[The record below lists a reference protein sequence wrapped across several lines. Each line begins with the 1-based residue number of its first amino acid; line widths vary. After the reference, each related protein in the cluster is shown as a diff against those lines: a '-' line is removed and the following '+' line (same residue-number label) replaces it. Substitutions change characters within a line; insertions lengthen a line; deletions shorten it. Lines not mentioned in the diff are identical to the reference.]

1 MAAWGGAYFLGAEQD
16 IGSLEAGKLAD
27 LLVLRSNPL
36 DDIRNTMDIEYV
48 MQHGVLY
55 EADTLDEV
63 WPETRPFGPYYW
75 VDEEAQT
82 TGDLP
87 VDAWLRPGG

>member
-1 MAAWGGAYFLGAEQD
+1 MSHRRWQVP
-16 IGSLEAGKLAD
+16 LEPGKLAD

-63 WPETRPFGPYYW
+63 WPATRPFGPYYW
-75 VDEEAQT
+75 VDEDAQRAD
-82 TGDLP
+82 DLP
-87 VDAWLRPGG
+87 VDAWLRRGG